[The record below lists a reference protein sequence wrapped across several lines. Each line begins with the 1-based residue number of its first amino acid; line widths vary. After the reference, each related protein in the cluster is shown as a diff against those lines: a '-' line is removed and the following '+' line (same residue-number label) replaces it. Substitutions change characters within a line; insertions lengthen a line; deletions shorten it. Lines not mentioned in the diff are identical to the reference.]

1 MLFMICEAQFF
12 GFKSN
17 ASMLPYAFNLMA
29 ILKTGSFFLHAGRRN
44 NSELR
49 APK

>member
-1 MLFMICEAQFF
+1 MLSTIGEVQFF

-17 ASMLPYAFNLMA
+17 ASILPFAFNLMA